1 MFRTQNPL
9 THGLRRAVLAV
20 TLFAASA
27 LPFAAEANPRI
38 VVDAGSLKVLD
49 HEMAFRKWY
58 PASLTKLMTAYVTFR
73 AIKAGELRLDSLVT
87 MSKRAAAQPASK
99 MYYKPGQQL
108 TLDSALKIL
117 LVKSANDVAVAIA
130 ETVGGSQ
137 ENFVARMNAEA
148 ARIGMN
154 NSHFINP
161 NGLPGKGQY
170 TTARDLALLTVM
182 LKREFPEYSDYFKL
196 EGIDTGKRQYP
207 NYNLLIGR
215 FEGADGMKTGFICAS
230 GFNQVT
236 SATRN
241 GRTIISVVLGTE
253 SLAAR
258 ADLSADLLQKAFVS
272 GGNGP
277 RIDQL
282 PPDADA
288 SLDVADISADIC
300 SKKGAQVRS
309 ESRDEVGRMKL
320 LSPYVH
326 EMDHEPVFVF
336 AGLIPGSEPAQPE
349 KTPGKNK
356 GGKNKGDKNTA
367 EKGKDGKNKKNRAK
381 QEASSDLGDATVPVP
396 RPKPT
401 KG

>member
-1 MFRTQNPL
+1 MFVTKTPL

-20 TLFAASA
+20 TLFAAST

-49 HEMAFRKWY
+49 QEMAFRKWY

-73 AIKAGELRLDSLVT
+73 AIKAGELKLDSLVT

-148 ARIGMN
+148 ARIGMG
-154 NSHFINP
+154 STRFINP

-182 LKREFPEYSDYFKL
+182 LKREFPEYADYFKL

-215 FEGADGMKTGFICAS
+215 FDGADGMKTGFICAS

-258 ADLSADLLQKAFVS
+258 ADMSANLLQKAFVS
-272 GGNGP
+272 QGSGP
-277 RIDQL
+277 RIDQIA
-282 PPDADA
+282 PDADA
-288 SLDVADISADIC
+288 ALDVADITADIC

-309 ESRDEVGRMKL
+309 ESRDDVGRMKL

-336 AGLIPGSEPAQPE
+336 AGLIPGSEPE
-349 KTPGKNK
+349 KVAETKGKGKNKDGKNK
-356 GGKNKGDKNTA
+356 GGKTKKN
-367 EKGKDGKNKKNRAK
+367 GGKNQA
-381 QEASSDLGDATVPVP
+381 ASDLGDAAVPVP
-396 RPKPT
+396 KPKPV

>member
-1 MFRTQNPL
+1 MFVTKTPL

-20 TLFAASA
+20 TLIAAGTF
-27 LPFAAEANPRI
+27 PFTAQANPRI

-49 HEMAFRKWY
+49 QEMAFRKWY

-73 AIKAGELRLDSLVT
+73 AIRAGEVRLDSLVT

-108 TLDSALKIL
+108 TLDSALKLL
-117 LVKSANDVAVAIA
+117 LVKSANDIAVAIA
-130 ETVGGSQ
+130 ETVSGSQ

-148 ARIGMN
+148 ARIGMEG
-154 NSHFINP
+154 SHFVNP

-170 TTARDLALLTVM
+170 TTARDMALLAVM
-182 LKREFPEYSDYFKL
+182 IKREFPEYADFFKI
-196 EGIDTGKRQYP
+196 EGIDTGKRKYP

-215 FEGADGMKTGFICAS
+215 FDGADGMKTGFICAS

-236 SATRN
+236 SATRE

-258 ADLSADLLQKAFVS
+258 ADLSADMLQRAFVS
-272 GGNGP
+272 PGSGP

-282 PPDADA
+282 AADADA
-288 SLDVADISADIC
+288 ALGVADITAEIC
-300 SKKGAQVRS
+300 SKKGAKVRS

-320 LSPYVH
+320 VSPYVH
-326 EMDHEPVFVF
+326 EMNRDPVYVF
-336 AGLIPGSEPAQPE
+336 AGLIPGSEPAKAE
-349 KTPGKNK
+349 EGKSKNGKN
-356 GGKNKGDKNTA
+356 GGKQA
-367 EKGKDGKNKKNRAK
+367 
-381 QEASSDLGDATVPVP
+381 QPDLGDFSVPVP
-396 RPKPT
+396 LPRPPR
-401 KG
+401 G